1 MIRSRRND
9 VQNTKNALYVAE
21 RNQEDA
27 EITESR
33 IGLNAKETVIT
44 NIMDKLDKTDSQE
57 DVVT

>member
-9 VQNTKNALYVAE
+9 VQNTKNASYVAE

-33 IGLNAKETVIT
+33 IGSNAKETVIT
-44 NIMDKLDKTDSQE
+44 STMDKLDKTDSQE